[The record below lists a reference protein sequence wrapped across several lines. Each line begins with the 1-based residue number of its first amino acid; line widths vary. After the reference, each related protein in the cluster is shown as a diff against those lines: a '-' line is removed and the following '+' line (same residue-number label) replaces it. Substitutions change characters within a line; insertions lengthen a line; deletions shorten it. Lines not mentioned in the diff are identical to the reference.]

1 MNTAENVVPIEAA
14 AAARAR
20 RRVINHFYVWH
31 ATSPDEAIEYS
42 PPTPVEQ
49 RQFDRMIK
57 NGVIR
62 IAQPGLYWIDLAA
75 RDAAEGRRRRKL
87 VPIVIAIC
95 LAIAAT
101 LLLFYKG

>member
-1 MNTAENVVPIEAA
+1 MDTAGNVVPIQAA

-20 RRVINHFYVWH
+20 RRVINHFYVWR
-31 ATSPDEAIEYS
+31 AISPEEAIEYR
-42 PPTPVEQ
+42 PPTPMEQ
-49 RQFDRMIK
+49 RQFDRMVK
-57 NGVIR
+57 SGVIR
-62 IAQPGLYWIDLAA
+62 VAQPGLYWIDLAA

-87 VPIVIAIC
+87 VPIVIAVC